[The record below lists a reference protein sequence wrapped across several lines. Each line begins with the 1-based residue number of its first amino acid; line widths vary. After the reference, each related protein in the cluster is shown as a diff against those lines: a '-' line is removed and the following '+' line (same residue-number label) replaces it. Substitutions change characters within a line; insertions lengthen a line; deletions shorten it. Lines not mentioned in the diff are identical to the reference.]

1 METGTQLGEYRILSR
16 LGAGAYGQV
25 YEAEHLITRRIDAIK
40 VLSRREGG
48 SPEEEQRFL
57 REIQVQASLQ
67 HPNLAAVHH
76 AFRTADSLALV
87 MERVYGEPLGAILER
102 GRVPLER
109 GVSYV
114 LGMLSGLAHAHLH
127 GVVHRDIKPA
137 NILVTADGSVK
148 LTDFGLAQFLNSP
161 RLTQLGEFAGSPCYM
176 SPEQAL
182 GMDVV
187 DGRSDIYSTGIV
199 LYEIVTGRLP
209 FQETNGYALMMAHTS
224 RAPIPPIELEP
235 SIDGRLSDAIL
246 RALAKDPAD
255 RFQTAAELHDALKQV
270 LAPASAVL
278 PAAPSTPVRK
288 PLWWL
293 VPSFGTL
300 AAALCGVMG
309 ATGYLIIATRPTPE
323 LSLAV
328 PRAAPSPPEALWLV
342 PPLVSV
348 ESPAPE
354 NASEVEEPQPR
365 PHRPDRI
372 LSHAASRPPSEARST
387 GLSFFPPASVDP
399 APEPRVA
406 AEHSTAPPVVP
417 EAAPPPAPSEAIAA
431 PPTGLAPPPNMPADE
446 EAKSATGKRRNPVI
460 RALGRILGRKEKA
473 TGK

>member
-40 VLSRREGG
+40 LLSRREGAV
-48 SPEEEQRFL
+48 PEEEQRFL

-67 HPNLAAVHH
+67 HPNLAAAHH
-76 AFRTADSLALV
+76 AFWTSDGLALV
-87 MERVYGEPLGAILER
+87 MERVYGEPLCAILER
-102 GRVPLER
+102 GRVPLEQ

-182 GMDVV
+182 GMAVV
-187 DGRSDIYSTGIV
+187 DGRSDIYSTGVV

-224 RAPIPPIELEP
+224 RAPIPPIEIEP

-246 RALAKDPAD
+246 RALAKDPA
-255 RFQTAAELHDALKQV
+255 EI
-270 LAPASAVL
+270 
-278 PAAPSTPVRK
+278 
-288 PLWWL
+288 
-293 VPSFGTL
+293 G
-300 AAALCGVMG
+300 
-309 ATGYLIIATRPTPE
+309 
-323 LSLAV
+323 
-328 PRAAPSPPEALWLV
+328 RA
-342 PPLVSV
+342 
-348 ESPAPE
+348 
-354 NASEVEEPQPR
+354 
-365 PHRPDRI
+365 H
-372 LSHAASRPPSEARST
+372 
-387 GLSFFPPASVDP
+387 
-399 APEPRVA
+399 
-406 AEHSTAPPVVP
+406 
-417 EAAPPPAPSEAIAA
+417 
-431 PPTGLAPPPNMPADE
+431 
-446 EAKSATGKRRNPVI
+446 
-460 RALGRILGRKEKA
+460 
-473 TGK
+473 